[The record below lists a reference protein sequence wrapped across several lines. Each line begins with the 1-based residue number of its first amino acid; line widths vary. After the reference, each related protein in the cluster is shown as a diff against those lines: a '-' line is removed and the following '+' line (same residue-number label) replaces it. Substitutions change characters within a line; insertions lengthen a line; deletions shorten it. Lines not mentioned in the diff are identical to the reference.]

1 MRTLTRRSSS
11 TLPERRENEVHNRL
25 IKGLTHYGL
34 YSEPVDMFADAES
47 SKSSATTAVSVS
59 NEVMWEYKWQNE
71 ETAELHGPFTSTQ
84 MSEWVEQG

>member
-1 MRTLTRRSSS
+1 
-11 TLPERRENEVHNRL
+11 
-25 IKGLTHYGL
+25 
-34 YSEPVDMFADAES
+34 MFADAES
-47 SKSSATTAVSVS
+47 SKSSTTTAVSVS

>member
-1 MRTLTRRSSS
+1 
-11 TLPERRENEVHNRL
+11 
-25 IKGLTHYGL
+25 
-34 YSEPVDMFADAES
+34 MFADAES
-47 SKSSATTAVSVS
+47 SSSTATSAAAGTDAVS